1 MSMSILPI
9 SLRYFAQVARS
20 GSFRGASEQ
29 LHVAASA
36 VNRQIVMLEDELGAP
51 LFERNKGRKPLRMTA
66 AGEVLILYVKRF
78 GADLDK
84 VRSDIEALKGMR
96 KGEIRLGITEG
107 FVHDFVPDLLAKFH
121 RTYPRITFHVE
132 VAGTPRLTQ
141 MVAADDLDLALTYNA
156 EPVAD
161 VDHILHAS
169 LPTCI
174 VVPNGHPLAAREFVR
189 LSDCV
194 EYGFAVP
201 DSQLSAKYFTDAAFA
216 RAKVKPRVV
225 LTTNSYELLRNVS
238 AAGMSIAMV
247 NEYVTPLPLGVSG
260 CTYVPLK
267 DPAVQPQQLS
277 CCVRTG
283 RNLPVPTLM
292 LIDRL
297 KKEFETFGT

>member
-1 MSMSILPI
+1 MAEPILPI
-9 SLRYFAQVARS
+9 SLRYFAEVARC
-20 GSFRGASEQ
+20 GSFRGASEK

-36 VNRQIVMLEDELGAP
+36 VNRQIVMLEEDLGAP
-51 LFERNKGRKPLRMTA
+51 LFERNKGRKPLRLTA
-66 AGEVLILYVKRF
+66 AGEVLIQFVKKSATEL
-78 GADLDK
+78 GK

-96 KGEIRLGITEG
+96 KGEIRLGMTEG
-107 FVHDFVPDLLAKFH
+107 FVRDFIPDMLAKFH
-121 RTYPRITFHVE
+121 RQYPRITFHVE
-132 VAGTPRLTQ
+132 VAGTPRLTAL
-141 MVAADDLDLALTYNA
+141 VAADELDLALTYNA

-161 VDHILHAS
+161 VEHLLQAS

-174 VVPNGHPLAAREFVR
+174 VVPNGHPLASRPFVR

-201 DSQLSAKYFTDAAFA
+201 DDQLSAKYFSDSTFA
-216 RAKVKPRVV
+216 RAKIKPRTV

-238 AAGMSIAMV
+238 AAGLSIAMV
-247 NEYVTPLPLGVSG
+247 NDYVTPLSPAVSG

-267 DPAVQPQQLS
+267 DPAVRPQLLS

-292 LIDRL
+292 LIDKL
-297 KKEFETFGT
+297 KKEFETFGA